1 MRDRLDL
8 PRLLTLKHQWGV
20 SMAALLRRAS
30 TLGVV
35 TDWQYR
41 NLMVEMSALGY
52 RTQEPSDLERENPRF
67 IPALVT
73 GLRDGHGYHLDQLAD
88 AAGLLPEEFTRLY
101 PGHDDSTE
109 APRRRSGDD

>member
-1 MRDRLDL
+1 MDL

-52 RTQEPSDLERENPRF
+52 RTQEPSDLVRENPQF
-67 IPALVT
+67 IPALVA
-73 GLRDGHGYHLDQLAD
+73 GLRDDQGYHPDQLAD
-88 AAGLLPEEFTRLY
+88 AAGLLPDEFTRFYLRN
-101 PGHDDSTE
+101 DDSRNSPPE
-109 APRRRSGDD
+109 VRR